1 LFYLQVSKI
10 LPIIANMP

>member
-1 LFYLQVSKI
+1 LLYLQVSKI